1 MGKTLNRDQRKHNKY
16 IVRENN
22 RKLKEQQ
29 YLSQSLDEDSRKEK
43 PKKKWR
49 PRSEI
54 DVD

>member
-1 MGKTLNRDQRKHNKY
+1 MGKTLSRDQRKHNKY
-16 IVRENN
+16 IMRENN

-29 YLSQSLDEDSRKEK
+29 HMIQPLDEDSQKEK
-43 PKKKWR
+43 PRKKWR